1 MRISDWSSDVCS
13 SDLLQLHLDL
23 GNHAPCDSLLWPRQ
37 LNEAE
42 ATYPLRFLTCPEC
55 SLAQID
61 YVVPAGEL
69 FFPDYPYRSGITP
82 TLVEKLSQTAIAT
95 LKRFPLNERDLVVD
109 IGSNDG
115 TVLAVFKKFGVQ
127 VLGVRSEERRV
138 GNEWVRTCRSGW
150 SP

>member
-69 FFPDYPYRSGITP
+69 FFPDYPYRS
-82 TLVEKLSQTAIAT
+82 
-95 LKRFPLNERDLVVD
+95 
-109 IGSNDG
+109 
-115 TVLAVFKKFGVQ
+115 
-127 VLGVRSEERRV
+127 RSEKRRV
-138 GNEWVRTCRSGW
+138 GTECVSTCRSRW
-150 SP
+150 SPYH